1 MRYTFED
8 FALDLDRRE
17 LRRGSDLIAVEP
29 KVFDLLVHLIAHRE
43 KVVSKDELIT
53 SIWQGRVISETA
65 LSSCINS
72 VRVALGDSGTAQR
85 LIKTLP
91 RKGVRFVGVAR
102 EAPDAEHEPARSS
115 TAPLRL
121 PGKPSIAVLPFS
133 NLSSDPEQDYF
144 ADGVVEEITTA
155 LSRFSNLFVIARN
168 SSFTY
173 KGRSVDAK
181 QIGLE
186 LGVHYLLG
194 GSFRKDGKRLRL
206 TGQLIDAVS
215 GVHLWAERFDGA
227 IADVFDLQ
235 DQITA
240 WAVGAIMPT
249 LSRAE
254 IERAVHKPTDILN
267 AYDYY
272 MRGIARNAEDTETTN
287 SDALALFRKAIN
299 LDPGYAVA
307 YGSAAMCYEGRLRNG
322 WMADRPVEIGE
333 ATRLARRA
341 ADLGKHDATALSLAG
356 FVLARVAGD
365 LEDGRAFIDQS
376 TALNVNLARAWQH
389 SGWVRVWWGDP
400 ETAIAHAM
408 RAIRLS
414 PMDPWLCSMQT
425 TIAFAHFFI
434 GAHDDASSWAAQAL
448 RGRPDFKPGLRIA
461 AASSAL
467 TGKMKSARDAIAKLR
482 ALNPTLR
489 LSNLR
494 DRSATQRLPEFS
506 EKYDDAMRKAGLP
519 E

>member
-91 RKGVRFVGVAR
+91 RKGVRFVGIAR

-240 WAVGAIMPT
+240 WAVGAIIPT

-272 MRGIARNAEDTETTN
+272 MRG
-287 SDALALFRKAIN
+287 K
-299 LDPGYAVA
+299 
-307 YGSAAMCYEGRLRNG
+307 MCYEGRLRNG

-376 TALNVNLARAWQH
+376 TALNVNLARAWQY

-448 RGRPDFKPGLRIA
+448 RGRPDFQPGLRIA